1 MKARRKEGEGM
12 LVLTLPQ
19 SCSCFHLKTILGSQK
34 STESKTGICKG
45 ASLLLA
51 AESRVAFCV
60 VPEGSRPALG
70 KVLGKCL
77 FLKDLL
83 IFFLLSL

>member
-1 MKARRKEGEGM
+1 M

-19 SCSCFHLKTILGSQK
+19 SCSSFHLKTILGSQK
-34 STESKTGICKG
+34 PTESRTGICEG

-51 AESRVAFCV
+51 AESR

-70 KVLGKCL
+70 KVLGKSPASL

-83 IFFLLSL
+83 IFSYICEMLKLCFLPSYFC

>member
-1 MKARRKEGEGM
+1 M

-60 VPEGSRPALG
+60 VPERSRPALG